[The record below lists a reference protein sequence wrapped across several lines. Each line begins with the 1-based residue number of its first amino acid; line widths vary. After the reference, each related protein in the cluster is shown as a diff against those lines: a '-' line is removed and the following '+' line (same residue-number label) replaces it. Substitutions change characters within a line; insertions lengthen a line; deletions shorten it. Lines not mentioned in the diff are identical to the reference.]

1 MPLTVIRV
9 SEITPKSKDII
20 LLAEIFTSD
29 PASIATLWLTTTL
42 DPIRISLLLATVAD
56 IKATL
61 VASMLTEDSSW
72 MTTLPIAYFRPET
85 AKDDALNASACPM
98 AYLRPKITIVDVLL
112 LSNPD
117 WATLVADAVTEEP
130 DWTSNPLDLTTLPD
144 AETVDWLV
152 IGISPI
158 TYLIA
163 AEVDALCVRKAAWP
177 RLTP

>member
-1 MPLTVIRV
+1 M
-9 SEITPKSKDII
+9 
-20 LLAEIFTSD
+20 
-29 PASIATLWLTTTL
+29 
-42 DPIRISLLLATVAD
+42 
-56 IKATL
+56 
-61 VASMLTEDSSW
+61 M
-72 MTTLPIAYFRPET
+72 TLPIAYLKPET
-85 AKDDALNASACPM
+85 AKDDALDASACPM

-130 DWTSNPLDLTTLPD
+130 DWISNPLDLTTLPD

-163 AEVDALCVRKAAWP
+163 SAVDALCAKKSAWP